1 MEEGFSDGSSVAL
14 IGAGIFIGAFA
25 TGLAVIGRGI
35 YYHVPGNPATITT
48 NQTLPPPTQGGKR
61 RTRRS
66 RPRRGTRR
74 V

>member
-1 MEEGFSDGSSVAL
+1 MEEGFSDGSSGAL
-14 IGAGIFIGAFA
+14 IGAGIFGGLFFSALIFIG
-25 TGLAVIGRGI
+25 VKV

-48 NQTLPPPTQGGKR
+48 TPPLPTQGGKR

-66 RPRRGTRR
+66 RPHRGTRR

>member
-35 YYHVPGNPATITT
+35 YYHEPGNPATITT
-48 NQTLPPPTQGGKR
+48 NPPLPPTQGGKR

>member
-48 NQTLPPPTQGGKR
+48 NPPLPTQGGKR

-66 RPRRGTRR
+66 RRN
-74 V
+74 